1 MLSFLICFSPLQH
14 PTMLFLC
21 VCCSLFICS
30 CPLPLPTA
38 GSNPRKASVLF
49 LSDIC
54 FFLLACCFLL
64 FVSTLLLFVLFPVLF
79 LFLYSCCQN
88 SVPPRLSAEGSGVR
102 KVIRRLCWLLLLR
115 QFIATLPS
123 APLGP
128 GGSNRFMLRHGYT
141 VPPAHSSIKQAL
153 SRSSALRCF
162 R

>member
-54 FFLLACCFLL
+54 FFLLACCFCCLYQL
-64 FVSTLLLFVLFPVLF
+64 CFSLCCSLCCFCSFTAAARTLFPPGSLLKARVSEKL
-79 LFLYSCCQN
+79 SEDCAGCCCWD
-88 SVPPRLSAEGSGVR
+88 SLSPPSPLLPWDPGDPTD
-102 KVIRRLCWLLLLR
+102 LCWGMDTP
-115 QFIATLPS
+115 FPPPTPPS
-123 APLGP
+123 NKHFRGPL
-128 GGSNRFMLRHGYT
+128 H
-141 VPPAHSSIKQAL
+141 
-153 SRSSALRCF
+153 
-162 R
+162 